1 MFAIQALAIA
11 FGITFLLAS
20 SVLYCA
26 RLFGTK

>member
-20 SVLYCA
+20 SVLYYA
-26 RLFGTK
+26 RLFEAK